1 MAPSTPQPADPTA
14 NPDWPTWR
22 KLIAEEIRAETP
34 ELTADEAEFRAARL
48 ANEAWQA
55 KANTDRRNEL
65 RIGEICREND
75 LEGDLFVGTAPAV
88 TLREGPRRRGRHAD
102 GHFGGDRR
110 SDLGPPQIAR
120 RKPPGPHTMPP
131 GRQISVTRLLF
142 RFFRLCPIVW
152 NVPPTDVAAPP
163 SSGDPLTLIRTAAE
177 SGAVVEVV
185 SGGEGAELSDR
196 AVGKLVAILEHFA
209 RGEDFVLTSTATPL
223 TTGQVAD
230 MLGVSRPTVVS
241 MIDRGE
247 LEAVAIGS
255 HRRVFVSTVLSY
267 IEGHRMSTRGKLDEL
282 TQLSQKYGYYDD

>member
-1 MAPSTPQPADPTA
+1 
-14 NPDWPTWR
+14 
-22 KLIAEEIRAETP
+22 
-34 ELTADEAEFRAARL
+34 
-48 ANEAWQA
+48 
-55 KANTDRRNEL
+55 
-65 RIGEICREND
+65 
-75 LEGDLFVGTAPAV
+75 
-88 TLREGPRRRGRHAD
+88 
-102 GHFGGDRR
+102 
-110 SDLGPPQIAR
+110 
-120 RKPPGPHTMPP
+120 MPP

-152 NVPPTDVAAPP
+152 KVPPTDVAAPP
-163 SSGDPLTLIRTAAE
+163 SSDDPLTLIRTAVE

-185 SGGEGAELSDR
+185 SGGEGAALPDR